1 MDLSRIGVTESFFKK
16 MEKPMRKAFD
26 DMAALEKGAIAN
38 PDEGRMVGHYWLR
51 NSALAPT
58 PTIRGQID
66 SAIKQIKSFAAD
78 VHQGKLRGQGG
89 KFEKILIIGIGGS
102 ALGPQ
107 FVSNALANP
116 GKDKVQVH
124 FLDNTDPDGIQRV
137 LAAIGGNLKRTL
149 SVVVSKSGG
158 TKETRNG
165 MLEAKAAYESA
176 GLKFNKHAVAV
187 TGNDSELDKYAKTN
201 DWVARFPMWDWVGG
215 RTSELSA
222 VGLLPAAL
230 QGFDIDGMLAGAR
243 ACDQLTRRPVIDQ
256 NPAALLALSWY
267 SAGGNGL
274 GTKNMVVIPYKDRL
288 ELLSKYLQ
296 QLIMESLGK
305 EKNLAGKVVNQGI
318 TVLGNKG
325 ATDQHSYIQQLRDGL
340 NDFFLTFVEV
350 QTDQLGKQLVVE
362 DGFTSG
368 DYLSG
373 FLLGTRQAMMENGRL
388 TLTLSVRE
396 VSAFTI
402 GMLIA
407 LYERAVS
414 FYASLVGINAYH
426 QPGVESGKKAA
437 TRILRIQ
444 KQVTSVLTSNPAKA
458 MTVEQISSMI
468 EEKNESEHVF
478 KILERLAANKG
489 RAVNKTPGSNPFT
502 AKYSDC

>member
-1 MDLSRIGVTESFFKK
+1 
-16 MEKPMRKAFD
+16 MRKAFD

-66 SAIKQIKSFAAD
+66 SAIKQIQSFAAD

-201 DWVARFPMWDWVGG
+201 DWAARFPMWDWVGG

-267 SAGGNGL
+267 SAVE
-274 GTKNMVVIPYKDRL
+274 MVWG
-288 ELLSKYLQ
+288 Q
-296 QLIMESLGK
+296 
-305 EKNLAGKVVNQGI
+305 
-318 TVLGNKG
+318 
-325 ATDQHSYIQQLRDGL
+325 
-340 NDFFLTFVEV
+340 
-350 QTDQLGKQLVVE
+350 
-362 DGFTSG
+362 
-368 DYLSG
+368 
-373 FLLGTRQAMMENGRL
+373 
-388 TLTLSVRE
+388 
-396 VSAFTI
+396 
-402 GMLIA
+402 
-407 LYERAVS
+407 
-414 FYASLVGINAYH
+414 
-426 QPGVESGKKAA
+426 
-437 TRILRIQ
+437 RIWW
-444 KQVTSVLTSNPAKA
+444 
-458 MTVEQISSMI
+458 
-468 EEKNESEHVF
+468 
-478 KILERLAANKG
+478 
-489 RAVNKTPGSNPFT
+489 
-502 AKYSDC
+502 